1 MMVRI
6 PLGTSRSLFPIWR
19 SPVILTA
26 VLYSL
31 PFRCLCFAALLAA
44 VALRPAVERSHAAP
58 PDKRASSPRQ
68 IDLAAAA
75 EAERAGDYTAAEAG
89 YRALAASPD
98 PATSIAGQL
107 ALGRFLERRGRPSDA
122 MAPLAA
128 AIGAL
133 GDTPDGLRAR
143 FLLGEAQWD
152 LHQNEAAAAS
162 FQAYATSGGPA
173 GGYAAI
179 ERAGALHDAGDD
191 DAALAAL
198 SDALQSTSVP
208 VRRGA
213 LQAASQSHEQLGNL
227 QQAAAD
233 QQALAAAS
241 PGVTARTGALLEAG
255 RLYQRGGDNADA
267 VTVLQRVVDE
277 YPSAAAA
284 GSALDRLDVLN
295 AGVDPLQRAIV
306 LFDHGRYAEA
316 QKALQRVLDSN
327 PPPGIAAQ
335 ATYQLARISDNRDEN
350 DAAIAGYADAY
361 AQDPTGPIAS
371 DALWKRAQ
379 LLKSLDRYGEA
390 QVAYSILVQRLPQ
403 SIHAAE
409 AAFDAGLTAY
419 LDGRSDDAETAWTA
433 LAQSAESD
441 DAAHAYL
448 WLGKVARARG
458 EPLTA
463 AVDFARAQGLQPTGY
478 YGLRAGV
485 LSAGRD
491 VRIAG
496 PGVTP
501 PPSDWNS
508 LEAWLT
514 SRFGPENPAQ
524 FTALKATQDW
534 TEGIEL
540 DALGW
545 TVTPEILLDSAI
557 TGVDQQP
564 WALYRAA
571 RSFVDRGRA
580 SLALDAADD
589 LLKLAGVKTGGQ
601 LDVPAALLRISYPL
615 DYVEQVN
622 ADGAQTGLDPLFIYA
637 VTRQESGFYPAAES
651 SAGAQG
657 LMQLEPSTAQGEADA
672 LGLQGYSTADLNRPL
687 INLELGSDFLAR
699 QAAAQDRE
707 FSQTL
712 AAYNAGGRSAS
723 RWEQLAGNDADR
735 FYEAIDFSETRLYVR
750 LVSVN
755 YAVYNYLY
763 RSAPHPTLLHP

>member
-1 MMVRI
+1 M
-6 PLGTSRSLFPIWR
+6 
-19 SPVILTA
+19 
-26 VLYSL
+26 LYSL

-44 VALRPAVERSHAAP
+44 VALLPAVERAHAEP

-68 IDLAAAA
+68 IDPAAAA
-75 EAERAGDYTAAEAG
+75 EAERAGDFTAAEAG

-107 ALGRFLERRGRPSDA
+107 ALGRFLERRGRPSEA
-122 MAPLAA
+122 VAPLEGS
-128 AIGAL
+128 IGAL

-152 LHQNEAAAAS
+152 LHQYEAAAAS
-162 FQAYATSGGPA
+162 FQAYSAAGGSA
-173 GGYAAI
+173 VGYAAI
-179 ERAGALHDAGDD
+179 ERAGALHDAVDD

-208 VRRGA
+208 VRSGA
-213 LQAASQSHEQLGNL
+213 LQAASTFHEQLGNL
-227 QQAAAD
+227 QQAAAE

-241 PGVTARTGALLEAG
+241 PGTIARADALLEAG
-255 RLYQRGGDNADA
+255 RLYQRAGDDADA
-267 VTVLQRVVDE
+267 VAVLQEIVDE
-277 YPSAAAA
+277 YPSGAAA
-284 GSALDRLDVLN
+284 GPALDRLDELN
-295 AGVDPLQRAIV
+295 AAVDPLQRALV
-306 LFDHGRYAEA
+306 LFDHGRYGEA
-316 QKALQRVLDSN
+316 QKIIQRLLDTN
-327 PPPGIAAQ
+327 PPAGIIAR

-361 AQDPTGPIAS
+361 AQDPAGPIAS

-390 QVAYSILVQRLPQ
+390 QVAYSSLVQRFPQ
-403 SIHAAE
+403 SIHASE
-409 AAFDAGLTAY
+409 AAFDVGLTAY
-419 LDGRSDDAETAWTA
+419 FDGRSADAETAWTT
-433 LAQSAESD
+433 LAQSAGSD
-441 DAAHAYL
+441 DAARAYL
-448 WLGKVARARG
+448 WLGKVARAKG

-478 YGLRAGV
+478 YGLRAEA

-491 VRIAG
+491 VRLSG
-496 PGVTP
+496 PAVTP

-508 LEAWLT
+508 LEAWLA
-514 SRFGPENPAQ
+514 SRFGPENPSQ

-557 TGVDQQP
+557 AGFDQQP

-580 SLALDAADD
+580 SLALDAADS
-589 LLKLAGVKTGGQ
+589 LLTLAGVKTGGP
-601 LDVPAALLRISYPL
+601 LNVPVALLRLAYPL
-615 DYVEQVN
+615 AYVDQVD
-622 ADGAQTGLDPLFIYA
+622 ADAAQTGLDPLLIYA
-637 VTRQESGFYPAAES
+637 VARQESAFYPAAGS
-651 SAGAQG
+651 SAGARG
-657 LMQLEPSTAQGEADA
+657 LMQLEPSTAQGEADT

-699 QAAAQDRE
+699 QAAAHDRE
-707 FSQTL
+707 FNHTL
-712 AAYNAGGRSAS
+712 AAYNAGGRNAS
-723 RWEQLAGNDADR
+723 RWAQSAGNDADR